1 MPEPQ
6 TTPRLRS
13 LDGLRGLAAL
23 VVVVHHAVLTIPAL
37 ATPYFAPYEAT
48 TEGSPAWW
56 LSYTPLHLVW
66 AGGEAVVVFF
76 VLSGL
81 VLGLK
86 ARSPRFDWAG
96 YFPERLA
103 RLYLPVAGA
112 VAFGV
117 AVAAAFP
124 RTADGSLGPWIA
136 HRPPA
141 PTVTGVLHDLTLVF
155 GPSRLISP
163 LWSLQWEV
171 IFSVLLPLYMVAAV
185 ALRRSPLLLAAL
197 CIAASGVGYYAGD
210 AWLIYLPM
218 FGVGIALSELVTTTP
233 STSGRA
239 RWGWTAAALFGLL
252 LISSRW
258 SLAPI
263 LAPSA
268 GTTALTG
275 VLVVLG
281 SGILVAAAVHARP
294 LVRMLELR
302 PVLWLGGISF
312 SLYLIHEPIIIAAAE
327 LLGPDR
333 GPYVLPIALAVS
345 IPAAAVF
352 FRLVERPSH
361 RFAKRVGVWFR
372 TESARQGEPMRRSD
386 ERVESPRQRA

>member
-56 LSYTPLHLVW
+56 LSYTPLHLLW

-86 ARSPRFDWAG
+86 ARSPRFDWGG

-103 RLYLPVAGA
+103 RLYVPVIAA

-117 AVAAAFP
+117 AVASAFP
-124 RTADGSLGPWIA
+124 RTGDGSLGPWIA
-136 HRPPA
+136 QRPTGA
-141 PTVTGVLHDLTLVF
+141 SVTGVIHDVTLVF

-171 IFSVLLPLYMVAAV
+171 IFSMLLPLYMVAAV
-185 ALRRSPLLLAAL
+185 ALRRTPLLLAGL
-197 CIAASGVGYYAGD
+197 CIAASSVGYYAGD
-210 AWLIYLPM
+210 GWLTYLPM
-218 FGVGIALSELVTTTP
+218 FGVGVALSDLVTTSP
-233 STSGRA
+233 RTSRRA
-239 RWGWTAAALFGLL
+239 RWGWTAAAVAGLL

-258 SLAPI
+258 SLAPV

-275 VLVVLG
+275 ALVVLG
-281 SGILVAAAVHARP
+281 AAVLVAAAVHARP

-302 PVLWLGGISF
+302 PVVWLGGISF
-312 SLYLIHEPIIIAAAE
+312 SLYLIHEPIVIAAAE
-327 LLGPDR
+327 LLGPGR
-333 GPYVLPIALAVS
+333 GPLVLPIALAVA
-345 IPAAAVF
+345 IPASAAF
-352 FRLVERPSH
+352 YRLVERPSH
-361 RFAKRVGVWFR
+361 RLAKRVGVWFR
-372 TESARQGEPMRRSD
+372 TESARQGDPVRRSD
-386 ERVESPRQRA
+386 ELVESSHRSV